1 MNNFF
6 SIIVPTLNEE
16 KYLPNLLNDLFRQKE
31 KDFEVIVVDGYSQD
45 KTKEIALAYKK
56 KLDLF
61 FFQSDKKN
69 VAIQRNF
76 GAQKAQGQYLVFLDA
91 DSRIQPTFLYK
102 VKKNIL
108 KNKGLVFLPFIK
120 PDKKNKIYQPLFDL
134 ANLLIEFI
142 QMTPKKFSLGG
153 SVIIEKN
160 FFQLIGGFNDK
171 LFISEDH
178 ELIQRVSDW
187 GVKIKFIKNSPIVF
201 SLRRIK
207 KEGEIK
213 FFYKYFLAAA
223 KRLLSNKEITQRIF
237 DYEMGGQMYEN
248 QENKKTISEVV
259 NNYFLK
265 IKKLFKNIIK
275 EIS

>member
-91 DSRIQPTFLYK
+91 DSRIQSTFLYK

>member
-1 MNNFF
+1 MNKFF
-6 SIIVPTLNEE
+6 SIIIPTLNEE

-31 KDFEVIVVDGYSQD
+31 KDFEVIVIDGYSQD

-69 VAIQRNF
+69 VASQRNF

-102 VKKNIL
+102 VKKNIF

-187 GVKIKFIKNSPIVF
+187 GVKIKFIKNSPVVF

-223 KRLLSNKEITQRIF
+223 KRLLSNKEITQKIF
-237 DYEMGGQMYEN
+237 DYEMGGQLYN
-248 QENKKTISEVV
+248 DENKKTISEVL
-259 NNYFLK
+259 NNYLLK
-265 IKKLFKNIIK
+265 IKKLYKKFLK
-275 EIS
+275 EIT